1 VSAIEEGAKECKI
14 PSHQTG
20 YSDMQNAA
28 LQLAVCYEIGFGV
41 VMDKTNARNWLE
53 KSGNT
58 EEKLQELYTRFAR
71 THN

>member
-1 VSAIEEGAKECKI
+1 
-14 PSHQTG
+14 
-20 YSDMQNAA
+20 MQNAA